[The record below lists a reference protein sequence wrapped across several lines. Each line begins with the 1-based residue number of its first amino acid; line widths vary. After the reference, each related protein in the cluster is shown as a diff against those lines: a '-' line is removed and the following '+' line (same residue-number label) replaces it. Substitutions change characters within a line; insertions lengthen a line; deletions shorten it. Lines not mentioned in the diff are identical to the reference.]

1 MSDSKNGK
9 GAATM
14 AKTEFIFE
22 PGKNEITMTR
32 VFDAPRELVFKAM
45 TDPKL
50 MPKWWGPRDHWTKVD
65 KMDVKAGGSWRF
77 INGDKN
83 GNEYGFHGVYH
94 LVDAPERVVQT
105 FEFEGAPGHVA
116 LDTLMLEDLGGKTRL
131 VQQSVFQKVED
142 RDMML
147 ATGMET
153 GATETNDR
161 LAELLVELSNDKQSR

>member
-22 PGKNEITMTR
+22 PGSHEITMTR
-32 VFDAPRELVFKAM
+32 IFDAPRELVLDAM

-50 MPKWWGPRDHWTKVD
+50 TPQRWGPRHHWTKVD
-65 KMDVKAGGSWRF
+65 KMDPRTGGSWRF
-77 INGDKN
+77 INGDSS
-83 GNEYGFHGVYH
+83 GNEYGFQGVYH
-94 LVDAPERVVQT
+94 LVDAPERGVQT
-105 FEFEGAPGHVA
+105 CEFEGAPGHVA
-116 LDTLMLEDLGGKTRL
+116 LETMRLEDLGGKTRL
-131 VQQSVFQKVED
+131 VQQSVFQTVAD

-147 ATGMET
+147 QTGMQT

-161 LAELLVELSNDKQSR
+161 LAELLVELSKAKPAG

>member
-22 PGKNEITMTR
+22 AGKQEMTMTR

-50 MPKWWGPRDHWTKVD
+50 MPKWWGPRDHWTRVD
-65 KMDVKAGGSWRF
+65 KMDVKPGGSWRF
-77 INGDKN
+77 INGDSS

-94 LVDAPERVVQT
+94 SVDAPERIVQT

-116 LDTLMLEDLGGKTRL
+116 LESVLLEELGDKTKLVQHAVYQAVEDL
-131 VQQSVFQKVED
+131 EA
-142 RDMML
+142 ML
-147 ATGMET
+147 QTGMQT

-161 LAELLVELSNDKQSR
+161 LAELLADLPKG

>member
-22 PGKNEITMTR
+22 PGNHEITMTR
-32 VFDAPRELVFKAM
+32 TFDAPRELVFKAM
-45 TDPKL
+45 SDPQL
-50 MPKWWGPRDHWTKVD
+50 ISKWWGPRDHWTKVD
-65 KMDVKAGGSWRF
+65 KMEARAGGSWRF
-77 INGDKN
+77 INGDSS

-105 FEFEGAPGHVA
+105 FEFEGVPGHVA
-116 LDTLMLEDLGGKTRL
+116 LETMVLEDLGGKTRL
-131 VQQSVFQKVED
+131 VQQSVFQTVAD

-147 ATGMET
+147 QTGMQT
-153 GATETNDR
+153 GATESNDR
-161 LAELLVELSNDKQSR
+161 LAELLVELSQDKHAG

>member
-22 PGKNEITMTR
+22 PGKNDITITR
-32 VFDAPRELVFKAM
+32 IFDAPRELVFKAM

-50 MPKWWGPRDHWTKVD
+50 LPKWWGPRDHWTKVD
-65 KMDVKAGGSWRF
+65 KMDVRPGGSWRF
-77 INGDKN
+77 INGDSS

-94 LVDAPERVVQT
+94 LIDAPARVVQT
-105 FEFEGAPGHVA
+105 FEFEGVPGHVA
-116 LDTLMLEDLGGKTRL
+116 LDTLVLEDLGGKTRL
-131 VQQSVFQKVED
+131 VQQSVFQSVED

-147 ATGMET
+147 QTGMQT

-161 LAELLVELSNDKQSR
+161 LAELLVELSKNK